1 MTRLKGLIPAA
12 GKGVRARPYTHD
24 IHKGMLEIDGKPNLE
39 RIIRIMRDEMGISEI
54 TIVIGHLGET
64 IREHFGDGSRL
75 GVSLRYV
82 ENMAL
87 EKGLAYSVFLGSQAM
102 DGPFCMMLCD
112 ECYFGSNHSELAS
125 YDLGDA
131 LGVCAGQRVDDQSLI
146 ERNYAVYKDGN
157 RITHLVEKPKHIDN
171 DIMGSGTFLFSPRLF
186 PMLEEAFARSESGYV
201 EFVNFLGSLVENGE
215 RLDYYELEG
224 TYVNINDRDSLQQ
237 ARFHERSRRFH
248 EKRVDLLIYSQG
260 DEENVA
266 FTVDRYREAQDI
278 HTVYLVVPAENQVEE
293 QIADP
298 DVRVIRCPEEC
309 VLYGEKIR
317 YALERMDGD
326 ILILTEA
333 DYSFPAR
340 DTAKLLTYLREA
352 DMVVGTRTTRQLV
365 VQGSHMRGVVRLANI
380 FLGKLL
386 ESLWWNREGRLTDV
400 GCTFR
405 AIWRPAYEKIQS
417 RLTARGPEFSAEM
430 VIELLQER
438 QRVIE
443 IPVNYFNISYSLA
456 RAYQRPSTAMRFLAL
471 IVGRRLRY
479 FFSSSSPS
487 QSSRA
492 KISGA

>member
-1 MTRLKGLIPAA
+1 MVTRLKGLIPAA

-39 RIIRIMRDEMGISEI
+39 RIIGIMRDAMGISEI

-64 IREHFGDGSRL
+64 IREYFGDGSSL

-82 ENMAL
+82 ENTAL
-87 EKGLAYSVFLGSQAM
+87 ERGLAYSVYLGGKTLDA
-102 DGPFCMMLCD
+102 PFCMMLCD
-112 ECYFGSNHSELAS
+112 ECYFGSNHAELAS
-125 YDLGDA
+125 LPLDDT
-131 LGVCAGQRVDDQSLI
+131 LGVCAGKRVDDQSLI
-146 ERNYAVYKDGN
+146 ERNYAVYKDGK
-157 RITHLVEKPKHIDN
+157 RIIRLVEKPKHIDN
-171 DIMGSGTFLFSPRLF
+171 DIMGSGTFLFHPRLI
-186 PMLEEAFARSESGYV
+186 PLLEQAFARSESGYV
-201 EFVNFLGSLVENGE
+201 EFVNFLGGLVEGGE
-215 RLDYYELEG
+215 RLDYFELEG

-237 ARFHERSRRFH
+237 ARYHERSRRFE
-248 EKRVDLLIYSQG
+248 EKKVDLLIYAQG

-266 FTVDRYREAQDI
+266 FTVDRYREVPEI
-278 HTVYLVVPAENQVEE
+278 RGFYLVVPAQNTVEA
-293 QIADP
+293 QLTDP
-298 DVRVIRCPEEC
+298 DVRVIRCPEGC

-317 YALERMDGD
+317 YALGRMSGD

-340 DTAKLLTYLREA
+340 DMAKLLTYLREA
-352 DMVVGTRTTRQLV
+352 DMVIGTRTTRQLV

-386 ESLWWNREGRLTDV
+386 ETLWWNREGRLTDV

-405 AIWRPAYEKIQS
+405 AIWRSAYEKIQD

-443 IPVNYFNISYSLA
+443 IPVNYFNRSHSLA

-479 FFSSSSPS
+479 FLPSSFKAA
-487 QSSRA
+487 RA
-492 KISGA
+492 KSSAAK